1 MNEMQKQNSR
11 LNSEQS
17 SFPILRFETI
27 ADEVLCLLSGNW
39 TITSNVDLTDV
50 NDCWHSFFEQSPSV
64 KKIVFKVSEP
74 IKWDS
79 RLVAFLFCKK
89 KFVTE
94 RNICCQ
100 FELPSDLERLFNI
113 NPAPGDLGKS
123 DISLKN
129 SIDFLAFFRT
139 FQQVTNFLGAW
150 VISLFSLLILR
161 SQLRLKDIILICKDC
176 GSSALPIVTLLS
188 FLTGLTMA
196 FVGSVQLEKFNAR
209 IYIADLVAL
218 AMVREMGA
226 LMVGIIMAGRTGAAF
241 AAEIGNMKL
250 NEELDSLRTFAIS
263 PLEFLVLPRTLAL
276 VAMVPMLTIYAD
288 IVGMLGGLTV
298 GTLVMDFS
306 PSHYIEQTQSA
317 IRDMW
322 EVYSGLVKS
331 VFFGLVIG
339 LVGCYKGLH
348 TGNTSLALGKSV
360 TSSVV
365 TSVTF
370 IVIFDALFEI
380 LFSAM
385 ELR

>member
-17 SFPILRFETI
+17 SFPILRFETN

-100 FELPSDLERLFNI
+100 FDLPSDLERLFNI

-129 SIDFLAFFRT
+129 SIDFWAFRT

-150 VISLFSLLILR
+150 VISLF
-161 SQLRLKDIILICKDC
+161 
-176 GSSALPIVTLLS
+176 
-188 FLTGLTMA
+188 FH
-196 FVGSVQLEKFNAR
+196 F
-209 IYIADLVAL
+209 
-218 AMVREMGA
+218 
-226 LMVGIIMAGRTGAAF
+226 
-241 AAEIGNMKL
+241 
-250 NEELDSLRTFAIS
+250 
-263 PLEFLVLPRTLAL
+263 
-276 VAMVPMLTIYAD
+276 
-288 IVGMLGGLTV
+288 
-298 GTLVMDFS
+298 
-306 PSHYIEQTQSA
+306 
-317 IRDMW
+317 
-322 EVYSGLVKS
+322 
-331 VFFGLVIG
+331 
-339 LVGCYKGLH
+339 
-348 TGNTSLALGKSV
+348 
-360 TSSVV
+360 
-365 TSVTF
+365 
-370 IVIFDALFEI
+370 
-380 LFSAM
+380 
-385 ELR
+385 